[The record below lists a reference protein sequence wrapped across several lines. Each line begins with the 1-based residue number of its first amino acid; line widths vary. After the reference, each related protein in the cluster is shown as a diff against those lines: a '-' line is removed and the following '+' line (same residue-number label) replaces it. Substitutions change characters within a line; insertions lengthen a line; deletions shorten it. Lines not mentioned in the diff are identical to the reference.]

1 MWSDDDEDAI
11 IHVLAWPTYPG
22 FTDRERIL
30 IEYAERFVL
39 DHHSLDAAFFARL
52 GAVFSDAEILEAT
65 ALIGRHLGFA
75 RLSHVLAL
83 DT

>member
-1 MWSDDDEDAI
+1 M
-11 IHVLAWPTYPG
+11 WPTYPG
-22 FTDRERIL
+22 FTDRERLL

-39 DHHSLDAAFFARL
+39 DHHTLDADFYGRL
-52 GAVFSDAEILEAT
+52 AEVFDDAEILEAT